1 MSAKETFD
9 LFCKECLI
17 EDAGAACYG
26 SDVMILYKDWMRY
39 NPGKI
44 VLLKPA
50 FLKLMDEKFE
60 KFEKYGEK
68 QYKGVRPSE
77 DYDPASLRAPA
88 PAPAKNHAPI
98 TLCDAVCDLF
108 RDNIRQRMYPMTV
121 EEAERFTRDLTM
133 WLKSH

>member
-17 EDAGAACYG
+17 EDAG
-26 SDVMILYKDWMRY
+26 SVVKVTDVLMLYKDWMRY

-50 FLKLMDEKFE
+50 LLKLLNEKFE
-60 KFEKYGEK
+60 KCGEK
-68 QYKGVRPSE
+68 EYKCVRINE
-77 DYDPASLRAPA
+77 DYDPVPT

-121 EEAERFTRDLTM
+121 EEAERFTRDLTL